1 MPVLNGNQSSTDWHF
16 TKQFS
21 GLAQTEDSKTRSESL
36 AGEERPQAS
45 VCITQWQPQTQTHSP
60 QNENVFFK
68 EQLKRLMRKRN
79 PKEFIKGHV
88 CSQIAGPT
96 AQFHSVTSD
105 TPLKHVS
112 GEKATYVKNLCHTAK
127 EKKHCHWNYI
137 FLVLEQYYLVAKHC
151 VSCTGKK

>member
-36 AGEERPQAS
+36 AGEELPQAS
-45 VCITQWQPQTQTHSP
+45 VCMTQWQPQTQTHSP

-68 EQLKRLMRKRN
+68 EQLKLLMRKRN

-88 CSQIAGPT
+88 CSWIAGPT